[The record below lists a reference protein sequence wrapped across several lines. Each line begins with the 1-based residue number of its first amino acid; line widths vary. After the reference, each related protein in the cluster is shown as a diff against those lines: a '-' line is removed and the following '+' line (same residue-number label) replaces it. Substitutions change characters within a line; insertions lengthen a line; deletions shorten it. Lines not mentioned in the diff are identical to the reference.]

1 MQPVVMVV
9 CNDFR
14 DDARV
19 QRQANTLLDRGLE
32 VSVLAQTSYR
42 AASPHERTDS
52 GLSVRRLSVPFT
64 TQWRSMPS
72 IKKILN
78 SAFLIPKLLLC
89 LCLHYR
95 SHIIHAHDLDA
106 LLPAVLTSKIFN
118 NKVIYDAHELITART
133 TYRWLRPILALL
145 EAYCCKQ
152 VACVV
157 TTTNSRAQF
166 LAKKYGITKPIVVPN
181 LPVRREVMPSRK
193 IQDALNI
200 FGNQPIALY
209 QGRLH
214 EGRGIRTII
223 NLAQRIPSLHFV
235 LIGDG
240 PQQSLV
246 DEAALSCAHGN
257 LYRIPWLPHHQLH
270 EFTCSA
276 DIGLQL
282 IRNTCANHYTT
293 DSNKLFEYIS
303 AGLAILASDFPEIS
317 ATIERYQVGKVCDP
331 EDLDALT
338 QKLMSFVNDRDL
350 LECFKTKSRD
360 SAESLSWDGK
370 SRKFVSLLYG
380 PEQPST
386 R

>member
-1 MQPVVMVV
+1 MQAVVMLV

-19 QRQANTLLDRGLE
+19 QRQANTLLDQGLE
-32 VSVLAQTSYR
+32 VSVLAQRSNR
-42 AASPHERTDS
+42 AASPRERTES
-52 GLSVRRLSVPFT
+52 GLSVRRLSVPFN
-64 TQWRSMPS
+64 TQWRFVPFV
-72 IKKILN
+72 KKILN
-78 SAFLIPKLLLC
+78 SAVLIPKLFLC
-89 LCLHYR
+89 MCLHHR
-95 SHIIHAHDLDA
+95 DHVIHAHDLDA
-106 LLPAVLTSKIFN
+106 LLPAVLTSKIFK
-118 NKVIYDAHELITART
+118 NKVIYDAHELITERA
-133 TYRWLRPILALL
+133 TYRWLSPILGLL

-157 TTTNSRAQF
+157 TTTNSRAHF
-166 LAKKYGITKPIVVPN
+166 LAKKYGITPPKVVPN
-181 LPVRREVMPSRK
+181 LPVHRDVMPSRK
-193 IQDALNI
+193 IEETLNI
-200 FGNQPIALY
+200 LDNQPIAIY

-235 LIGDG
+235 LIGEG

-246 DEAALSCAHGN
+246 DEAALSSAHRN
-257 LYRIPWLPHHQLH
+257 IYRIPWLPQHQLH

-303 AGLAILASDFPEIS
+303 AGLAVLASDFPEIS
-317 ATIERYQVGKVCDP
+317 ATVEQYKVGKVCDP

-338 QKLMSFVNDRDL
+338 RTL
-350 LECFKTKSRD
+350 
-360 SAESLSWDGK
+360 
-370 SRKFVSLLYG
+370 
-380 PEQPST
+380 
-386 R
+386 